1 MYQRLGQQDLEAP
14 VLLVAFDGWID
25 AGAAGTGA
33 LSWITGDR
41 SPFIRFDSDELFDF
55 RDQRP
60 MHELKEGV
68 IESFEW
74 PEVTMT
80 AVTGG
85 ERDLIVLTG
94 TEPALKWR
102 RFVESVASLSLELG
116 VAELIGIGGIPWA
129 VPHTRPIPVLTTASD
144 LSRIPDDDD
153 RPEGLIRVPA
163 AISRAIEVELTSAGI
178 PAMGFWARVPH
189 YVGVEFHGAALAL
202 VERISQHLGCT
213 IDVSGLAAEADAQ
226 RIHLDA
232 ITEARS
238 DIATMVER
246 LEAVVDQELPA
257 SGEDLASEIERFLRN
272 RPSDG
277 GLGD

>member
-1 MYQRLGQQDLEAP
+1 MFQRLAQPDIERP

-33 LSWITGDR
+33 LSWIAGDR
-41 SPFIRFDSDELFDF
+41 SPFIRFDSDELFDY

-60 MHELKEGV
+60 MHELREGV

-74 PEVTMT
+74 PDVTMT

-85 ERDLIVLTG
+85 ERDLVVLTG
-94 TEPALKWR
+94 TEPALRWR
-102 RFVESVASLSLELG
+102 RFTDAVTTLAGELG
-116 VAELIGIGGIPWA
+116 VVEVIGIGGIPWA
-129 VPHTRPIPVLTTASD
+129 VPHTRPVPVLTTASD
-144 LSRIPDDDD
+144 LSRIPESDD

-163 AISRAIEVELTSAGI
+163 AISRAIEVDLTSVGI

-202 VERISQHLGCT
+202 VERISQHLGIS
-213 IDVSGLAAEADAQ
+213 IDVAGLAAEADAQ

-232 ITEARS
+232 ITEARP

-272 RPSDG
+272 RPTDG

>member
-1 MYQRLGQQDLEAP
+1 MYQRLAQPDVEQP

-33 LSWITGDR
+33 LSWIVGDR
-41 SPFIRFDSDELFDF
+41 PPFIRFDPDELFDY

-60 MHELKEGV
+60 MHELREGV
-68 IESFEW
+68 IESFGW

-80 AVTGG
+80 AVSGG
-85 ERDLIVLTG
+85 ERDLVVLTG
-94 TEPALKWR
+94 TEPALRWR
-102 RFVESVASLSLELG
+102 QFTEAVVELAGELH
-116 VAELIGIGGIPWA
+116 VSEVIGIGGIPWA
-129 VPHTRPIPVLTTASD
+129 VPHTRPVPVLTTASD
-144 LSRIPDDDD
+144 LARIPESDD
-153 RPEGLIRVPA
+153 RPEGIIRVPA
-163 AISRAIEVELTSAGI
+163 AISRAIEVELTSVGI

-202 VERISQHLGCT
+202 VHRISQHLGIS
-213 IDVSGLAAEADAQ
+213 IDVAGLAAEADAQ

-232 ITEARS
+232 ITEARP
-238 DIATMVER
+238 DIASMVER